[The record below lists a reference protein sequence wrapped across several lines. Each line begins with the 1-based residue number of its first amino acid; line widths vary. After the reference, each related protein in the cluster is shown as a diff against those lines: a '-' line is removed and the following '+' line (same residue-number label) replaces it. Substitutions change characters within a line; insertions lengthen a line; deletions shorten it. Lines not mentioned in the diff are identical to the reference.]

1 MACHDRGVRRPDPVL
16 TAPVLAEMVEVLGPD
31 RVLTAPDGTAPFCV
45 DWSGRFL
52 GATPAVVC
60 PGTVEQ
66 VAAVVAVCRH
76 HHLAL
81 TLQGGN
87 TGLVG
92 GSVPLAGEVVLSL
105 RGLDQVGPVADGPGQ
120 VTVGAGVTLAAVH
133 GAATTAGWA
142 YGVDFAS
149 RDRATIGGT
158 IATNAGGLRV
168 LRHGDTRA
176 QVLGTEA
183 VLGDGSV
190 VSHLDGLVKDNTGYH
205 LPSLLCGSEGTL
217 GIVTAARLRLVP
229 ADVERTTAL
238 LAFDA
243 VEPALVAASVL
254 RRHVRTLDAAELMLA
269 AGVDL
274 VCRVTHRPPPT
285 GAPHAAYLLVEAAG
299 QASPAAEL
307 AAGIG
312 ALAGVAEV
320 VVAGDPVSGAAL
332 WRYRE
337 DHSAAINSLGPPHKL
352 DVSLPAD
359 RLAVFVQEVP
369 SVVAGVD
376 TGARTWMWGH
386 AADGNIHVN
395 VTGLDA
401 GDDRVD
407 DAVLRFVARL
417 GGSISAEH
425 GIGTAKRAWLHL
437 NRSPSEIDAFRAL
450 KRALDPDG
458 ILNPAVLLPPA
469 ATTSPTAEPQSTRS
483 REFPDR
489 RPPGRRAR

>member
-1 MACHDRGVRRPDPVL
+1 MIAARATPRMACHDRSVSRPH
-16 TAPVLAEMVEVLGPD
+16 PVLAGPVLADLVDAMGPD
-31 RVLTAPDGTAPFCV
+31 RVLTAPDDTAPFCV
-45 DWSGRFL
+45 DWSGRFR
-52 GATPAVVC
+52 GATPAVVR
-60 PGTVEQ
+60 PATVEQ
-66 VAAVVAVCRH
+66 VAAVVAVCRR

-105 RGLDQVGPVADGPGQ
+105 RGLDQVGPVADGSGQ
-120 VTVGAGVTLAAVH
+120 VTVAAGVTLAALH
-133 GAATTAGWA
+133 GAAQAASWA

-176 QVLGTEA
+176 QVLGIEA

-229 ADVERTTAL
+229 AATERATAL
-238 LAFDA
+238 LAFDT
-243 VEPALVAASVL
+243 VDPALVAALDL
-254 RRHVRTLDAAELMLA
+254 RRHVPSLDAAELMLA
-269 AGVDL
+269 AGIDL
-274 VCRVTHRPPPT
+274 VCRVTGRPPPT
-285 GAPHAAYLLVEAAG
+285 GSPHAAYLLVEAAG
-299 QASPAAEL
+299 QSSPAAEL
-307 AAGIG
+307 AAGIDS
-312 ALAGVAEV
+312 LAAVSEI
-320 VVAGDPVSGAAL
+320 VVADDAVSAAAL

-337 DHSAAINSLGPPHKL
+337 DHSAVINTLGPPHKL

-359 RLAVFVQEVP
+359 RLAAFVDEVP
-369 SVVAGVD
+369 AVVAGVD
-376 TGARTWMWGH
+376 AGARTWMWGH
-386 AADGNIHVN
+386 AADGNVHVN
-395 VTGLDA
+395 VTGIDA
-401 GDDRVD
+401 ADDRVD
-407 DAVLRFVARL
+407 DAVLRVVARL

-425 GIGTAKRAWLHL
+425 GIGAAKRAWLHL

-450 KRALDPDG
+450 KRALDPDA
-458 ILNPAVLLPPA
+458 ILNPGVLLPPTA
-469 ATTSPTAEPQSTRS
+469 ATSPVAKP
-483 REFPDR
+483 
-489 RPPGRRAR
+489 